1 MPSSASGVTGSGVS
15 AAAILLSLALSV
27 DGSLL
32 TGAVASTVGAGGS
45 ATGAGA
51 SGRGRGLGLAA
62 TIFGLGMMGGSL
74 SSVAEMTEVSSGG
87 FPDGSTI
94 RPRAQE
100 MMIRCSNSDTSK
112 THSPPVN
119 SRLRGCLCGDGGISV
134 VMALV

>member
-27 DGSLL
+27 DGSFL

-74 SSVAEMTEVSSGG
+74 SSVAETVSYTHLTL
-87 FPDGSTI
+87 PTI
-94 RPRAQE
+94 Y
-100 MMIRCSNSDTSK
+100 
-112 THSPPVN
+112 
-119 SRLRGCLCGDGGISV
+119 SV
-134 VMALV
+134 